1 MAFPVRLVSEGRR
14 MRGMSGRVPSRAADV
29 VIVGAGLAGLAAAR
43 ALSDR
48 HDVVVVEAR
57 NRVGGRTVGHT
68 FANGVTV
75 EMGGQWI
82 GPSHGALL
90 ALLAELGL
98 ETFPT
103 YDQGD
108 GFTIVDGARHPWEDG
123 FLGLSAQ
130 AEAEIGRLH
139 GVIDELAQDV
149 PVDAPWRSPN
159 VSGLDRQSV
168 ESWLVQATT
177 DPIARRYLRV
187 VTAAIFAAETHEL
200 PLLWFLF
207 YVRSGGSLD
216 VLISTSGG
224 AQELRVVGGSHLVA
238 EAMAASLPP
247 ESLILDAPVDRV
259 RQTDDAV
266 VVGYPGGEVAARRA
280 IVTLP
285 PALAGR
291 IAYTPALPAD
301 RDSLTR
307 AFPMGSVIKFQ
318 VLYDEPWWR
327 AQGLSGQVLSFDD
340 PISTTFDNSPPD
352 GGSGVLLAFAEAD
365 HARRLGTL
373 DERRRRETVM
383 DCLHRFFGPPPTE
396 ALGFAELDWSSE
408 EFTGG
413 CYGGRPAAGVLSSF
427 GHALRAP
434 IGRIR
439 WAGAETSPTSCGY
452 MDGAVRSGLQAAAQV
467 AAAL

>member
-1 MAFPVRLVSEGRR
+1 
-14 MRGMSGRVPSRAADV
+14 MSGRVPSRVADV

-82 GPSHGALL
+82 GPAHGELL
-90 ALLAELGL
+90 GLVAGLGL

-108 GFTIVDGARHPWEDG
+108 GFTIVDGERPRWEDG
-123 FLGLSAQ
+123 SLGLPAA

-139 GVIDELAQDV
+139 GVIDQMAQDV
-149 PVDAPWRSPN
+149 PLDAPWRAPN
-159 VSGLDRQSV
+159 VSELDRQTV

-177 DPIARRYLRV
+177 DPIARRYVRV
-187 VTAAIFAAETHEL
+187 VTAAVFAAETHQL

-207 YVRSGGSLD
+207 YARSGGSLD
-216 VLISTSGG
+216 ALIATSGG
-224 AQELRVVGGSHLVA
+224 AQELRVVGGSHRVA
-238 EAMAASLPP
+238 EAMAAPLPP
-247 ESLILDAPVDRV
+247 GSLILDAPVDRV

-266 VVGYPGGEVAARRA
+266 VVGYPGGEVAARQA

-327 AQGLSGQVLSFDD
+327 VQGFSGQVLSFDD
-340 PISTTFDNSPPD
+340 PISATFDNSPPD

-365 HARRLGTL
+365 HARRIANL
-373 DERRRRETVM
+373 DERQRRESVM
-383 DCLHRFFGPPPTE
+383 DCLLRFFGPPP
-396 ALGFAELDWSSE
+396 ADPLGFAELDWSTE
-408 EFTGG
+408 EFTRG

-427 GHALRAP
+427 GHALREP
-434 IGRIR
+434 VGRIR

-452 MDGAVRSGLQAAAQV
+452 MDGAVRSGLQAAAEV

>member
-1 MAFPVRLVSEGRR
+1 
-14 MRGMSGRVPSRAADV
+14 MSGRVASRAADV

-48 HDVVVVEAR
+48 HDVVVLEAR
-57 NRVGGRTVGHT
+57 GRVGGRTVGHT
-68 FANGVTV
+68 FANSVTV

-82 GPSHGALL
+82 GPAHGELL
-90 ALLAELGL
+90 GLVAELGL

-108 GFTIVDGARHPWEDG
+108 GFTFLDGERHRWEDES
-123 FLGLSAQ
+123 LGLPPE

-139 GVIDELAQDV
+139 GLIDELAQEI
-149 PVDAPWRSPN
+149 PLDAPWRASN
-159 VSGLDRQSV
+159 SSELDRGTV
-168 ESWLVQATT
+168 ESWLVQATP

-187 VTAAIFAAETHEL
+187 ITPAIFSAETHEL

-207 YVRSGGSLD
+207 YARSGGSLD
-216 VLISTSGG
+216 SLIATSGG
-224 AQELRVVGGSHLVA
+224 AQERRVVGGSHRIA
-238 EAMAASLPP
+238 EAMAVALQPG
-247 ESLILDAPVDRV
+247 SLILDAPVDRI

-266 VVGYPGGEVAARRA
+266 IVRYPGGEVAARQA

-291 IAYTPALPAD
+291 ITYTPGLPAG
-301 RDSLTR
+301 RDALTQ

-340 PISTTFDNSPPD
+340 PVSTTFDNSPPD
-352 GGSGVLLAFAEAD
+352 GSSGVLLAFVEAD
-365 HARRLGTL
+365 HARRFATL
-373 DERRRRETVM
+373 DEPSRRATVM
-383 DCLHRFFGPPPTE
+383 ECLERFFGPPPTE
-396 ALGFAELDWSSE
+396 ALGFAELDWSTE
-408 EFTGG
+408 EFTRG
-413 CYGGRPAAGVLSSF
+413 CYGGHPAAGVLSSF

-434 IGRIR
+434 VGRIR

-452 MDGAVRSGLQAAAQV
+452 MDGAVRAGRQAAVEV

>member
-1 MAFPVRLVSEGRR
+1 MKGLSAR
-14 MRGMSGRVPSRAADV
+14 MPSREADV
-29 VIVGAGLAGLAAAR
+29 VIVGAGLAGLTAAR
-43 ALSDR
+43 ALSER

-57 NRVGGRTVGHT
+57 GRVGGRTVGHT

-82 GPSHGALL
+82 GPAHGELL
-90 ALLAELGL
+90 GLVAELGL

-103 YDQGD
+103 YDRGD
-108 GFTIVDGARHPWEDG
+108 GFTFLDGERHLWEG
-123 FLGLSAQ
+123 ESLGLPSES
-130 AEAEIGRLH
+130 EAEIGRLH
-139 GVIDELAQDV
+139 GLIAGLAQEV
-149 PVDAPWRSPN
+149 PLEAPWRGPSL
-159 VSGLDRQSV
+159 VELDRQTV

-177 DPIARRYLRV
+177 DPIARRYVRV
-187 VTAAIFAAETHEL
+187 VTAAVFAAEAHEL

-216 VLISTSGG
+216 ELIATSGG
-224 AQELRVVGGSHLVA
+224 AQEFRVVGGSHRVA
-238 EAMAASLPP
+238 EAMAAALPP
-247 ESLILDAPVDRV
+247 GSLILDAPVDRI

-266 VVGYPGGEVAARRA
+266 HVRYPGGEVAARQA

-285 PALAGR
+285 PLLASR
-291 IAYTPALPAD
+291 MVYAPALPPG
-301 RDSLTR
+301 RDALTQ

-318 VLYDEPWWR
+318 VLYEEPWWR
-327 AQGLSGQVLSFDD
+327 VRGFSGQVLSFDD

-365 HARRLGTL
+365 HARRLATL
-373 DERRRRETVM
+373 DARRRRETVM
-383 DCLHRFFGPPPTE
+383 DCLHRFFGPPPGE
-396 ALGFAELDWSSE
+396 AIGFAELDWSTE
-408 EFTGG
+408 EFTRG

-434 IGRIR
+434 VGRIR

-452 MDGAVRSGLQAAAQV
+452 MDGAVRAGRQAAAEV
-467 AAAL
+467 GAAL

>member
-1 MAFPVRLVSEGRR
+1 
-14 MRGMSGRVPSRAADV
+14 MSGRLASRAADV

-43 ALSDR
+43 ALSER

-57 NRVGGRTVGHT
+57 DRVGGRTVGHT

-82 GPSHGALL
+82 GPAHGELL
-90 ALLAELGL
+90 GLVAELGL

-108 GFTIVDGARHPWEDG
+108 GFTFLDGERHRWAGES
-123 FLGLSAQ
+123 LGLPPE

-139 GVIDELAQDV
+139 GVIDELAQGV
-149 PVDAPWRSPN
+149 PLDAPWRAPN
-159 VSGLDRQSV
+159 SVELDRQTV

-177 DPIARRYLRV
+177 DPIARMYVRV
-187 VTAAIFAAETHEL
+187 VTAAVFAAEAHEL

-207 YVRSGGSLD
+207 YARSGGSLD
-216 VLISTSGG
+216 QLIATTGG
-224 AQELRVVGGSHLVA
+224 AQERRVVGGSHRIA
-238 EAMAASLPP
+238 ETMAAALPAG
-247 ESLILDAPVDRV
+247 SLILDAPVDRM

-266 VVGYPGGEVAARRA
+266 HVRYPGGEIAARHA

-285 PALAGR
+285 PTLAGR
-291 IAYTPALPAD
+291 IAHTPALPAG
-301 RDSLTR
+301 RDALTQ
-307 AFPMGSVIKFQ
+307 AFPMGSVVKFQ

-327 AQGLSGQVLSFDD
+327 ARRLSGQVLSLDD
-340 PISTTFDNSPPD
+340 PISATFDNSPPD

-365 HARRLGTL
+365 HARRLSSL
-373 DERRRRETVM
+373 DAGRRRETVI
-383 DCLHRFFGPPPTE
+383 DCLHRFFGPPPRE
-396 ALGFAELDWSSE
+396 PIGYAELDWSTE
-408 EFTGG
+408 AFTRG

-427 GHALRAP
+427 GRALRAP
-434 IGRIR
+434 VGRIR

-452 MDGAVRSGLQAAAQV
+452 MDGAVRSGRQAAAEV

>member
-1 MAFPVRLVSEGRR
+1 
-14 MRGMSGRVPSRAADV
+14 MSGRGPSRVADV

-57 NRVGGRTVGHT
+57 GRVGGRTVGHT

-82 GPSHGALL
+82 GAAHGELL
-90 ALLAELGL
+90 GLVTELGL

-108 GFTIVDGARHPWEDG
+108 GFTILDGERHRWEG
-123 FLGLSAQ
+123 ESLGLLPE

-139 GVIDELAQDV
+139 GLIDELAQDV
-149 PVDAPWRSPN
+149 PLDAPWQAPN
-159 VSGLDRQSV
+159 LVELDGRTV

-177 DPIARRYLRV
+177 DPIARRYLRAL
-187 VTAAIFAAETHEL
+187 TPAIFAAEAHEL

-207 YVRSGGSLD
+207 YARSGGSLD
-216 VLISTSGG
+216 ELIATSGG
-224 AQELRVVGGSHLVA
+224 AQERRVVGGSHRIA
-238 EAMAASLPP
+238 ERMAAALPAG
-247 ESLILDAPVDRV
+247 SLIPDAPVARI

-266 VVGYPGGEVAARRA
+266 FVRYPGGEVAARQA

-291 IAYTPALPAD
+291 ITYTPTLPAG
-301 RDSLTR
+301 RDALTQ

-318 VLYDEPWWR
+318 VLYQEPWWR

-340 PISTTFDNSPPD
+340 PISATFDNSPPD
-352 GGSGVLLAFAEAD
+352 GGSGVLLAFAEAG
-365 HARRLGTL
+365 HARRLASL
-373 DERRRRETVM
+373 DARQRRETVM
-383 DCLHRFFGPPPTE
+383 DCLHRFFGAPPREP
-396 ALGFAELDWSSE
+396 LGFAELDWSTE

-434 IGRIR
+434 VGRIR

-452 MDGAVRSGLQAAAQV
+452 MDGAVRAGRQAAAEV
-467 AAAL
+467 AATL

>member
-1 MAFPVRLVSEGRR
+1 
-14 MRGMSGRVPSRAADV
+14 MSGRVPSHTADV

-43 ALSDR
+43 ALSER

-57 NRVGGRTVGHT
+57 DRVGGRTVGHT

-82 GPSHGALL
+82 GPAHGELL
-90 ALLAELGL
+90 ALVAELGL

-103 YDQGD
+103 YDEGN
-108 GFTIVDGARHPWEDG
+108 GLTILGGKRHRWEG
-123 FLGLSAQ
+123 ESLGLPPE

-139 GVIDELAQDV
+139 GLIAELAQDV
-149 PVDAPWRSPN
+149 PLDAPWRRPN
-159 VSGLDRQSV
+159 HVEFDRQTV
-168 ESWLVQATT
+168 ESWLVQTTT

-187 VTAAIFAAETHEL
+187 LTPAVFAAETHEL
-200 PLLWFLF
+200 PFLWFLF
-207 YVRSGGSLD
+207 YARSGGSLD
-216 VLISTSGG
+216 ELIATTGG
-224 AQELRVVGGSHLVA
+224 AQELRVVGGSHRIA
-238 EAMAASLPP
+238 ETMAAALPAGSLV
-247 ESLILDAPVDRV
+247 LNAPVDRI

-266 VVGYPGGEVAARRA
+266 IVRYPGGEVAARQA

-291 IAYTPALPAD
+291 ITYAPALPPR
-301 RDSLTR
+301 RDALTQ

-327 AQGLSGQVLSFDD
+327 AQGFSGQALSFDD
-340 PISTTFDNSPPD
+340 PISATFDNSPPD

-365 HARRLGTL
+365 HARRLATL
-373 DERRRRETVM
+373 DERRRRETVV
-383 DCLHRFFGPPPTE
+383 DCLHRFFGPPPTDP
-396 ALGFAELDWSSE
+396 LGFAELDWSTE
-408 EFTGG
+408 EFTRG
-413 CYGGRPAAGVLSSF
+413 CYGGHPAAGVLSSF
-427 GHALRAP
+427 GDALRAP

-452 MDGAVRSGLQAAAQV
+452 MDGAVRAGRQAAAEV
-467 AAAL
+467 AAVL

>member
-1 MAFPVRLVSEGRR
+1 MS
-14 MRGMSGRVPSRAADV
+14 GMSGRVPSRAADV

-43 ALSDR
+43 ALSER

-57 NRVGGRTVGHT
+57 DRVGGRTVGHT

-82 GPSHGALL
+82 GPAHSELLGLL
-90 ALLAELGL
+90 AALGL
-98 ETFPT
+98 QTFPT
-103 YDQGD
+103 YDQGH
-108 GFTIVDGARHPWEDG
+108 GFTILGGERHRWDGES
-123 FLGLSAQ
+123 LGLPPE

-139 GVIDELAQDV
+139 GLIDELAQDV
-149 PVDAPWRSPN
+149 PLDAPWRAPN
-159 VSGLDRQSV
+159 PVELDRRTV

-177 DPIARRYLRV
+177 DPIARRYFRV
-187 VTAAIFAAETHEL
+187 VTAAVFAAETHEL

-207 YVRSGGSLD
+207 YARSGGSLD
-216 VLISTSGG
+216 ELIATSGG
-224 AQELRVVGGSHLVA
+224 AQELRVVGGSHRIA
-238 EAMAASLPP
+238 EELAAALPRG
-247 ESLILDAPVDRV
+247 SLILDAPVDRI

-266 VVGYPGGEVAARRA
+266 RVRYPDGEVVARQA

-285 PALAGR
+285 PALAGG
-291 IAYTPALPAD
+291 ITHTPALPAG
-301 RDSLTR
+301 RHALSE

-352 GGSGVLLAFAEAD
+352 RGSGVLLAFAEAD
-365 HARRLGTL
+365 HARRLAGL
-373 DERRRRETVM
+373 DARRRRETVM
-383 DCLHRFFGPPPTE
+383 DCLDRFFGPPPTDPR
-396 ALGFAELDWSSE
+396 GFAELDWSNE
-408 EFTGG
+408 EFTRG

-434 IGRIR
+434 VGRIR
-439 WAGAETSPTSCGY
+439 WAGAETSTTSCGY
-452 MDGAVRSGLQAAAQV
+452 MDGAVRSGLRAAAEV